1 MPWKKGLSEIYS
13 TEDRSMNQ
21 LYVAQRKPPARA
33 TESPDQKLL
42 VSRHEAALRLSISE
56 RAIDYL
62 IANKQIAARRIGSR
76 VLIAVTELQRF
87 SRSDHPAPSP
97 RSSP

>member
-1 MPWKKGLSEIYS
+1 
-13 TEDRSMNQ
+13 MNQ
-21 LYVAQRKPPARA
+21 PYGAPKKPPARA
-33 TESPDQKLL
+33 ANSSDQKLL

-87 SRSDHPAPSP
+87 SRRDHPGAVAS
-97 RSSP
+97 

>member
-1 MPWKKGLSEIYS
+1 
-13 TEDRSMNQ
+13 MNQ
-21 LYVAQRKPPARA
+21 PHGAHKKPPSRA
-33 TESPDQKLL
+33 TDSPNQKLL

-62 IANKQIAARRIGSR
+62 IANKQIATRRIGSR

-87 SRSDHPAPSP
+87 SRSDHPESVAS
-97 RSSP
+97 

>member
-1 MPWKKGLSEIYS
+1 
-13 TEDRSMNQ
+13 MNQ
-21 LYVAQRKPPARA
+21 PHGPQRKLPARA

-62 IANKQIAARRIGSR
+62 IANKQIATRRIGSR
-76 VLIAVTELQRF
+76 VLIPVTALQRF
-87 SRSDHPAPSP
+87 SRSDHPESVAS
-97 RSSP
+97 

>member
-1 MPWKKGLSEIYS
+1 MKLHSAHK
-13 TEDRSMNQ
+13 
-21 LYVAQRKPPARA
+21 KPPTRA
-33 TESPDQKLL
+33 IESSDQKLL

-62 IANKQIAARRIGSR
+62 IANKQTRLIGSR

-87 SRSDHPAPSP
+87 SRRDHPESVAS
-97 RSSP
+97 

>member
-1 MPWKKGLSEIYS
+1 M
-13 TEDRSMNQ
+13 EDLSMNQ
-21 LYVAQRKPPARA
+21 PYSTQKKPTAKA
-33 TESPDQKLL
+33 TESPNQKIL
-42 VSRHEAALRLSISE
+42 VSRHEAALRLSISD

-87 SRSDHPAPSP
+87 SRRDHPESIAS
-97 RSSP
+97 